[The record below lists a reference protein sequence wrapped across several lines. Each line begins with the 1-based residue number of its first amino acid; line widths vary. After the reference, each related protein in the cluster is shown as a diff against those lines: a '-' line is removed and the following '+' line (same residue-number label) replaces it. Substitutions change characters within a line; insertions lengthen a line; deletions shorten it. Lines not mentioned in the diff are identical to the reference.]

1 MGTEADGMLSPGL
14 GRMRLA
20 VLVSG
25 GGLAGMAQMAIVP
38 SLPQLAAH
46 FADKGDGTFIA
57 QQIMTIAGPALA
69 IGAPLFGWLAGTFG
83 KRPIF
88 LLSALLYALAGIA
101 GAFAPNLWT
110 LLLSRFLLGIAS
122 GGIGAT
128 SMGLLADYYEGA
140 VRDRLI
146 GWVTTVGGAAT
157 LVSLAAAGA
166 LVEFV
171 GWQAPFGLYLVG
183 IVMFLAGWPVI
194 SGAKTSV
201 SVSHTGAGGS
211 IRGAFGFLILIV
223 ALSVVMNMVAVQGIF
238 LLHAEGIT
246 SPTVQSIVIDMS
258 TVGTMLGGYAFGHLK
273 PRLAFSSILAL
284 IWLLLGVG
292 AVGFALA
299 DTAMTLGLFA
309 LVAGLGAGLVAPL
322 NMSAI
327 LGVVPPAANA
337 RAMGLAIGA
346 IFLGLL
352 LNPFVVQ
359 PLRSAFGFQGP
370 FLWIGGA
377 ALILSVATLFWRTR
391 GRGVQAAGHT

>member
-1 MGTEADGMLSPGL
+1 VGTEAEGVLSPNL
-14 GRMRLA
+14 DRVRLA

-69 IGAPLFGWLAGTFG
+69 IGAPLFGWMAGHVG

-88 LLSALLYALAGIA
+88 LLSALLYAFAGIA

-110 LLLSRFLLGIAS
+110 LLFTRFLLGIAS

-128 SMGLLADYYEGA
+128 SMGLLADHYEGA

-166 LVEFV
+166 LVEFG

-183 IVMFLAGWPVI
+183 VLMFLAGWPVI
-194 SGAKTSV
+194 SGARPAAPVGHAAS
-201 SVSHTGAGGS
+201 GGS
-211 IRGAFGFLILIV
+211 IRAAFGFLVLIIV
-223 ALSVVMNMVAVQGIF
+223 LSVVMNMVAVQGIF
-238 LLHAEGIT
+238 LLQAEGIA

-273 PRLAFSSILAL
+273 PRLTFSPILSL
-284 IWLLLGVG
+284 IWLLLGAG

-299 DTAMTLGLFA
+299 DTAVTLGLFA
-309 LVAGLGAGLVAPL
+309 FVAGLGAGLVAPL
-322 NMSAI
+322 TMSAI
-327 LGVVPPAANA
+327 LAVVPPAANA

-352 LNPFVVQ
+352 LNPFVVK

-377 ALILSVATLFWRTR
+377 ALACSAVILLWRTR
-391 GRGVQAAGHT
+391 GRGVQAIGHT

>member
-1 MGTEADGMLSPGL
+1 MGSEADGALSPSF
-14 GRMRLA
+14 GRVRLA

-166 LVEFV
+166 LVEFG

-194 SGAKTSV
+194 SNTGATV
-201 SVSHTGAGGS
+201 QVSHTASGGS

-223 ALSVVMNMVAVQGIF
+223 ALSIVMNMVAVQGIF

-273 PRLAFSSILAL
+273 PKLAFSSILAL
-284 IWLLLGVG
+284 IWLLLGTG
-292 AVGFALA
+292 SVGFALA
-299 DTAMTLGLFA
+299 DSATALGLFA
-309 LVAGLGAGLVAPL
+309 FVAGLGAGLVAPL

-327 LGVVPPAANA
+327 LAVVPAAANA

-346 IFLGLL
+346 IFVGLL

-377 ALILSVATLFWRTR
+377 ALILSVITLLWRTR
-391 GRGVQAAGHT
+391 GRGVRAVGHT